1 MKLKTLLPIAPLVA
15 VLLAGCSERM
25 TLKSDQAASLGD
37 QKLTAA
43 PVGTVIYPDDRP
55 SIADGKVWYTQ
66 QNCASCHGA
75 DGRSTPKGAKAAL
88 ADPLWAGKRR
98 PVEQFIFL
106 AYGNK
111 QVPGHEKALRE
122 VVRRNQ
128 IWDLVAYTRALA
140 APALSKEEMDAI
152 LPVFG
157 ANCAV
162 CHGTKGDG
170 DGPLM
175 RNLEPMPAN
184 FQTFARFY
192 DRDDDTLFDHI
203 ANGIRWEGMPN
214 FLGKKDTRNK
224 VEFDQKYIRKLVAY
238 VRAFHFR
245 SEPTLTANQAAT
257 TSEVGGTKS
266 LPPTAPNDSDLGL
279 KENIQPESNPKSGP
293 SSGQSVPLTPAAES
307 SQNSP
312 TGTQPMTSPSS
323 PQTNPSH

>member
-1 MKLKTLLPIAPLVA
+1 MKLKILLPIAPLVA
-15 VLLAGCSERM
+15 VLLAGCGDTDGRI
-25 TLKSDQAASLGD
+25 TLKSDQQATFASQD
-37 QKLTAA
+37 LTAA

-55 SIADGKVWYTQ
+55 SIADGKAWFTQ
-66 QNCASCHGA
+66 QNCASCHSA
-75 DGRSTPKGAKAAL
+75 DGRNTPTGAKAAL
-88 ADPLWAGKRR
+88 SDPLWAGKRR

-106 AYGNK
+106 AYGSNNVK
-111 QVPGHEKALRE
+111 GHEKPLRE
-122 VVRRNQ
+122 LLRRNQ
-128 IWDLVAYTRALA
+128 IWDLVAYTRSMA
-140 APALSKEEMDAI
+140 APALTKDEMDAI

-184 FQTFARFY
+184 FQTFSRFY

-245 SEPTLTANQAAT
+245 SEATTTANLKPVAT

-266 LPPTAPNDSDLGL
+266 LPPTAANDSDLGL
-279 KENIQPESNPKSGP
+279 KQQIQPEQEFNAAGIRDLP
-293 SSGQSVPLTPAAES
+293 SSSETK
-307 SQNSP
+307 
-312 TGTQPMTSPSS
+312 TS
-323 PQTNPSH
+323 H

>member
-1 MKLKTLLPIAPLVA
+1 MKLKTLLPIAPIVA
-15 VLLAGCSERM
+15 VLLTGCSDRV
-25 TLKSDQAASLGD
+25 TLKNDQTAMFAD
-37 QKLTAA
+37 QRLTAA

-55 SIADGKVWYTQ
+55 STADGKVWYTQ
-66 QNCASCHGA
+66 NNCASCHGA
-75 DGRSTPKGAKAAL
+75 EGLSTPPGAKAAL
-88 ADPLWAGKRR
+88 ADKIWAGKRR

-111 QVPGHEKALRE
+111 NVKGHERPLRE
-122 VVRRNQ
+122 VMRRNQ
-128 IWDLVAYTRALA
+128 IWELVAYSRSLA
-140 APALSKEEMDAI
+140 EPLLSKEEMDAI

-184 FQTFARFY
+184 FQKFDRFY

-224 VEFDQKYIRKLVAY
+224 VEFDQKYIHKLVAY
-238 VRAFHFR
+238 VRAFHF
-245 SEPTLTANQAAT
+245 SNVPTVTASQ
-257 TSEVGGTKS
+257 VGGTES
-266 LPPTAPNDSDLGL
+266 LPRTAPKGSDLGL
-279 KENIQPESNPKSGP
+279 KNNTQPVNGADTSGP
-293 SSGQSVPLTPAAES
+293 TPVPAES
-307 SQNSP
+307 ASPAGESP
-312 TGTQPMTSPSS
+312 TGTGPINSPSS
-323 PQTNPSH
+323 PNATTNPQH